1 MQQEI
6 KQTEKQKNVAELS
19 KIDTKP
25 AAPQPQK
32 RTKQRRFQ
40 KEPVQKT
47 RDDIKATV
55 QHRIMMKHRR
65 DFEYYGGIQRAGAPY
80 YISSTAV
87 SPDARANLANHLR
100 ASINTSS
107 PTQQLMSPSITATS
121 PYFIQMASPGG
132 YGYSAGQI
140 SPGGKKVEEQFDVVP
155 VWPQTPIN
163 AKAPAYGYQLSSP
176 TTLWPYQAHADLP
189 IGGIAGG
196 IENSTSP
203 EPHGKRRRGSDSSDS
218 KYAQASQNDAYAFD
232 SPTRS
237 FFSAVSPTAEWSFG
251 GLPWPT
257 PGKANGK

>member
-65 DFEYYGGIQRAGAPY
+65 DFEYYGGGIQRAGAPY

-87 SPDARANLANHLR
+87 SPDARANLASHLR
-100 ASINTSS
+100 AKINTTS
-107 PTQQLMSPSITATS
+107 PTQLLMSPSRSATS
-121 PYFIQMASPGG
+121 PYFFHMASPGS
-132 YGYSAGQI
+132 YGFSASQI
-140 SPGGKKVEEQFDVVP
+140 SPGGNKVEEQIDVVP
-155 VWPQTPIN
+155 VWPQTPIY
-163 AKAPAYGYQLSSP
+163 AKAPAYGYQLASP
-176 TTLWPYQAHADLP
+176 TALWPYQAHADLP
-189 IGGIAGG
+189 IGGIDV
-196 IENSTSP
+196 SP
-203 EPHGKRRRGSDSSDS
+203 EPHGKRRRESSSDS
-218 KYAQASQNDAYAFD
+218 KYAQASQSDPLAFD
-232 SPTRS
+232 SPTRNL
-237 FFSAVSPTAEWSFG
+237 FSAVSPTAEWSFG

-257 PGKANGK
+257 PGKENGK